1 MAHELAVAILAAG
14 KGSRMKTQLPK
25 PLVQA
30 WGKPLVGYVLQAVE
44 NYDDEALIGVVVGHK
59 AEMVKDYVSRSFPK
73 ARYAFQE
80 EQKGTAHALQC
91 FFHDLPE
98 AWKSEF
104 LLICCGDSPLL
115 SESIFKR
122 LRQEFIEDPG
132 LEAVVASFKLDNPFG
147 FGRILPSK
155 VGFSIVEEKE
165 ASEEQKKIREVNSG
179 VYLIRTSY
187 IKRYLDEISSDN
199 SAGEFYLT
207 DLFKPDIPIKAC
219 RFQDPNLFLGV
230 NTFEQLAEIE
240 SILRKKKIKELQEA
254 GVYFEDPQ
262 SIYIDLTVEI
272 EEEVRIGGMVK
283 ISGDT
288 KISKGSIIEQ
298 GCIIK
303 SSQIGESNHILA
315 YSYLEKSI
323 LGPGNQIGPFARL
336 REGTQL
342 DGNCKIGN
350 FVETKKAHLKEG
362 SKASHLSY
370 IGDAEIGERT
380 NIGCGFIT
388 CNYDG
393 KDKHQTKIGA
403 DSFIGSD
410 VQMIAPVELGD
421 EVFVAAGSTINE
433 NIPSGGFGIARSKQS
448 TKEGM
453 AKKFIKKK

>member
-1 MAHELAVAILAAG
+1 MDDILCNYNMLRLGENMVTNYDGSAIQLKSELPLLPIRDLVVYPYMILPLFIGRPTSVKAVEESLEHYDRQILLSSQKHVQTEIPSPDDIHTMGTVAVIM
-14 KGSRMKTQLPK
+14 RMRRLGDGRLKI
-25 PLVQA
+25 LVQ
-30 WGKPLVGYVLQAVE
+30 
-44 NYDDEALIGVVVGHK
+44 GV
-59 AEMVKDYVSRSFPK
+59 AK
-73 ARYAFQE
+73 ARITNFDTTESYY
-80 EQKGTAHALQC
+80 KVNLTAC
-91 FFHDLPE
+91 P
-98 AWKSEF
+98 
-104 LLICCGDSPLL
+104 
-115 SESIFKR
+115 
-122 LRQEFIEDPG
+122 
-132 LEAVVASFKLDNPFG
+132 
-147 FGRILPSK
+147 
-155 VGFSIVEEKE
+155 
-165 ASEEQKKIREVNSG
+165 EEQKKIREVNSG